1 MFIRNAEF
9 VNGSPLVMSLY
20 FEANQPILLSC
31 GVEDLRMEEH
41 LSRSVTSK
49 LQLLAL
55 VQLYHSGVL
64 KLEEVVDEALMP
76 FRIEF
81 E

>member
-1 MFIRNAEF
+1 
-9 VNGSPLVMSLY
+9 
-20 FEANQPILLSC
+20 
-31 GVEDLRMEEH
+31 MEEH

-76 FRIEF
+76 LRIEF